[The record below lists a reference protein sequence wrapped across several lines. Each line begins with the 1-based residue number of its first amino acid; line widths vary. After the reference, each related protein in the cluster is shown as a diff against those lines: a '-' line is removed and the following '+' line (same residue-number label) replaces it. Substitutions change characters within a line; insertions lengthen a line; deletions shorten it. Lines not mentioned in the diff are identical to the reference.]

1 MKKIAIICCY
11 FGKLRFDYKTWL
23 MSCSYN
29 DTIDWLLFTDCNWGN
44 VPNNVKI
51 INLSFE
57 ELKTNVQKCFDFD
70 ICLEKPYK
78 ICDYRPA
85 FGYIFSNYLKDYN
98 FWGYCDFDMIFG
110 NIRKFVTDDILENYE
125 KIYTRGHLS
134 LYKNNE
140 KINNLFK
147 SNLGK
152 MNYRDVF
159 TTNISKVFDEEE
171 GIYDIFLKNNCKVY
185 DRYEYIDLCK
195 FSKELINNTYTLLKN
210 YKYQTIIF
218 DNGKV
223 EFVYT
228 QNRNITKKE
237 VVYVHY
243 SGKNFDNNGLKKFQ
257 ITSKGIEKI
266 DESNYFK
273 YDNNNLFCI
282 KIKISIKKFL
292 FRLNRKIKKVRMKL
306 IEKYKRR

>member
-1 MKKIAIICCY
+1 
-11 FGKLRFDYKTWL
+11 
-23 MSCSYN
+23 MSCGYN
-29 DTIDWLLFTDCNWGN
+29 DTIDWILFTDCDWGE
-44 VPNNVKI
+44 VPSNVKI
-51 INLSFE
+51 INLSFDN
-57 ELKTNVQKCFDFD
+57 LKTNIQKCFDFG

-85 FGYIFSNYLKDYN
+85 FGYIFSDYLKGYD

-110 NIRKFVTDDILENYE
+110 DIRKFVNDDILENYE

-140 KINNLFK
+140 KINYLFK
-147 SNLGK
+147 SNLGNMFYK
-152 MNYRDVF
+152 EVF

-185 DRYEYIDLCK
+185 DKYEYIDLCK
-195 FSKELINNTYTLLKN
+195 FSKELINNSYTLLKN

-223 EFVYT
+223 EFVHMH
-228 QNRNITKKE
+228 NKNLIKKE

-243 SGKNFDNNGLKKFQ
+243 SGKKFDNKGLKKFQ
-257 ITSKGIEKI
+257 FTKIGTEKI
-266 DESNYFK
+266 DENNYFK
-273 YDNNNLFCI
+273 YDNANMIFYI
-282 KIKISIKKFL
+282 KIKITIKKFV
-292 FRLNRKIKKVRMKL
+292 FRVNRKINKVRMKL
-306 IEKYKRR
+306 IEKHKKR